1 MTSFTMIGLTDPGVV
16 RTENEDHIGTRPEA
30 GLAVLADGMGGHQ
43 AGEVASKLAV
53 ETVIRYLTDAY
64 AADRRESLS
73 KRISEAIRRANATI
87 FDTAHRHEECAGMG
101 STIVTA
107 MFRHGELVV
116 GHVGDSRL
124 YRFRQGKLE
133 QLTEDHSVI
142 QELVNRGLFTQEEA
156 RASIGKN
163 LVTRALGVDAEVL
176 IDVNAIPLEP
186 DDLYLLCSD
195 GLNDVVPDADIA
207 RVLADHSANLY
218 TAAFKLVTLANQRGG
233 PDNVSV
239 ILIRQEPNE
248 GRPAPDE
255 EMKSGKPVAATTATE
270 PAGADRPAP
279 HAPDQNPDDDF
290 VVNRHEKFIVDND

>member
-1 MTSFTMIGLTDPGVV
+1 MNSFIMIGLTDTGVV
-16 RTENEDHIGTRPEA
+16 RTENEDSIGTRPEA

-53 ETVIRYLTDAY
+53 DTIIKYLTDAY
-64 AADRRESLS
+64 AADRKESLS

-87 FDTAHRHEECAGMG
+87 FDSAHQHEEYAGMG

-107 MFRHGELVV
+107 MFRNGELVV

-124 YRFRQGKLE
+124 YRYRNGKLE

-142 QELVNRGLFTQEEA
+142 QELVNRGLFTPEEA

-176 IDVNAIPLEP
+176 VDVNAMPLEAN
-186 DDLYLLCSD
+186 DLYLLCSD
-195 GLNDVVPDADIA
+195 GLNDVVPDDDIA
-207 RVLADHSANLY
+207 QILATQSANLY

-239 ILIRQEPNE
+239 ILIRQEDSAINPEPENE
-248 GRPAPDE
+248 KGKGK
-255 EMKSGKPVAATTATE
+255 KSKKSDK
-270 PAGADRPAP
+270 PAGAAP
-279 HAPDQNPDDDF
+279 GHNMTSEF
-290 VVNRHEKFIVDND
+290 SVNRHEKFIVDDGKNN